1 MSLEKIET
9 KKNFIPLKKP
19 FKYALASMTE
29 LPYVLVTVTE
39 NNIIGIGES
48 SPAPDVTGETQESVI
63 NIINFIKPLII
74 GKPVENKKDIENIL
88 KILDA
93 YVSNNQAAKSGLEM
107 ALFDLLGKKKNLPVY
122 KILNGKNKKEIK
134 LQKTFGFLNENNLEN
149 EVKESIAEAKSLGA
163 EIIKYKV
170 GLNKKYD
177 LDLVKFIRKYNPKIK
192 IVLDV
197 NQGWKNFKKA
207 SPMFSALKKY
217 NISWIEQPVLAYDYE
232 GSAALR
238 KKYKIP
244 VMIDEGLKT
253 ISDCKLIKIKKAANL
268 VNIKITK
275 VGGFLKAKEII
286 DFCDKNK
293 IKYMLGDMVHSNIAT
308 AANLHLATLGNFVS
322 YDIDNS
328 RVKEDVA
335 SGLQKNNLI
344 YKIPQDPG
352 LGVSIKL

>member
-122 KILNGKNKKEIK
+122 KILNGKNKKKIK

-192 IVLDV
+192 VVVKESVNKDDQNNYCVSAQKLKLVIGWEPKFTIEDGFLEIVEAV
-197 NQGWKNFKKA
+197 KNGLFYNPYDSKYDAWFDKNI
-207 SPMFSALKKY
+207 FDEKY
-217 NISWIEQPVLAYDYE
+217 NL
-232 GSAALR
+232 
-238 KKYKIP
+238 
-244 VMIDEGLKT
+244 
-253 ISDCKLIKIKKAANL
+253 
-268 VNIKITK
+268 
-275 VGGFLKAKEII
+275 
-286 DFCDKNK
+286 
-293 IKYMLGDMVHSNIAT
+293 
-308 AANLHLATLGNFVS
+308 
-322 YDIDNS
+322 
-328 RVKEDVA
+328 
-335 SGLQKNNLI
+335 
-344 YKIPQDPG
+344 
-352 LGVSIKL
+352 